1 MCEFTSIFTSKKPKG
16 MAYNKIYSQGQQLST
31 YILSQKTYFQIQ
43 QKINNPT
50 PHKKTKSKQMDI
62 VYIL

>member
-1 MCEFTSIFTSKKPKG
+1 